1 MKEVESFNL
10 IKRAIDLG
18 VQRGIFGS
26 IEETNA
32 VHDALLT
39 IKKVVEPKQES
50 AEATKEATIQK

>member
-32 VHDALLT
+32 IHESLLT
-39 IKKVVEPKQES
+39 IKKLVEAKQES
-50 AEATKEATIQK
+50 VEIKKDITSPI